1 MLELRK
7 KGNKHWL
14 LIDDEIGEFTPSKF
28 TINRINNVINVV
40 YFNNLKSKEYNVS
53 DCYIFDIDDTSG
65 FNTSNGVAFMDKLEE
80 LNCPCFQKD
89 VNNFYISGG
98 TWGSIT
104 GDIEEQADLQ
114 NALDSKLD
122 KVSTAGVE
130 RAYIINAD
138 GSQGTKATSDFKAVV
153 EGYFNGTNFYT
164 DAGFTILITGETGII
179 YVALDTTFTYRWS
192 GSAYVEIG
200 GGRNYNPSFWIS
212 DKLIKTSSV
221 YFVNAALN
229 AGNFFGG
236 SSPNTSSFKTML
248 GIGIMSGT
256 NANGGGRYKNE
267 AANAIRPTPELSFYS
282 CFNLANT
289 TRDNFI
295 KIGFFNN
302 LDNVSSVTDGFWLQ
316 INGVNATLNTANGG
330 VNSQSSSSALTTT
343 YMECLVEYISST
355 EVKCKVKELLTGN
368 VVFNQTLTTNI
379 PTTAKTFGGG
389 LIATITTAGASNT
402 ICSIQELAFGIKPE
416 FLKDF

>member
-14 LIDDEIGEFTPSKF
+14 LIDEEIGEFTPSKF
-28 TINRINNVINVV
+28 TINRLNSKIEVV
-40 YFNNLKSKEYNVS
+40 YFNNLKSKNYDVS
-53 DCYIFDIDDTSG
+53 DCYIFDIDETIG
-65 FNTSNGVAFMDKLEE
+65 FNTSSGVEFMDKLEE

-104 GDIEEQADLQ
+104 GDIEEQTDLQ
-114 NALDSKLD
+114 TALDSKLD
-122 KVSTAGVE
+122 KVSTTDVE

-138 GSQGTKATSDFKAVV
+138 GSQSTKATS
-153 EGYFNGTNFYT
+153 E
-164 DAGFTILITGETGII
+164 L
-179 YVALDTTFTYRWS
+179 
-192 GSAYVEIG
+192 G
-200 GGRNYNPSFWIS
+200 GQPYNPSFWIS
-212 DKLIKTSSV
+212 DKLIKVESV
-221 YFVNAALN
+221 CFVRAILN
-229 AGNFFGG
+229 VGNFFGG
-236 SSPNTSSFKTML
+236 SSPNTNSFKTML

-267 AANAIRPTPELSFYS
+267 APNAIRPTPGLSFYS

-295 KIGFFNN
+295 KIGFFDNQ
-302 LDNVSSVTDGFWLQ
+302 DNVRSVTAGFWLQ

-330 VNSQSSSSALTTT
+330 VNSKSSSSALTTT
-343 YMECLVEYISST
+343 YMECLVEYVSST
-355 EVKCKVKELLTGN
+355 EVKCKIKEVLTGT

-379 PTTAKTFGGG
+379 PTTAKTFGCG

-402 ICSIQELAFGIKPE
+402 ICSIQELSFGIKPE
-416 FLKDF
+416 FLNDF